1 MCLYVYTLRALHNLS
16 LCIYCT
22 VLYCTVGAFG
32 KVYSGI
38 LNNPANEMV
47 DMTVAVKTIKSK

>member
-1 MCLYVYTLRALHNLS
+1 MH
-16 LCIYCT
+16 I
-22 VLYCTVGAFG
+22 LYCTVGAFG

-47 DMTVAVKTIKSK
+47 DMRVAVKTIKSK